1 MAKIAFSKL
10 DVKINNTEN
19 SITHV
24 NNKGEEII
32 YEVKSYL
39 PIKEKMELVSRIIN
53 QSTDDNG
60 FYNPMR
66 VKLFTVLEI
75 VYAYTNLTFTAKQK
89 EDIFKLYD
97 IIISSGL
104 YDTIRSNISEKELKE
119 IKKSVYETIT
129 NIYTYRNSVMGILEN
144 VSADYSNLNL
154 DATEIQSKLADP
166 NNMTLLKDVL
176 SKLG

>member
-53 QSTDDNG
+53 QSTDGNG

-89 EDIFKLYD
+89 EDVFKLYD
-97 IIISSGL
+97 MIISSGL
-104 YDTIRSNISEKELKE
+104 YDTIRSNIAEKELKE
-119 IKKSVYETIT
+119 IKKSVYETIS
-129 NIYTYRNSVMGILEN
+129 NIYAYRNSVMGILDN
-144 VSADYSNLNL
+144 VVTDYSTL
-154 DATEIQSKLADP
+154 DFNASEIQKKLADP
-166 NNMTLLKDVL
+166 ENLELLRQVL
-176 SKLG
+176 TKLG

>member
-10 DVKINNTEN
+10 DLKVDNNETF
-19 SITHV
+19 ITHV
-24 NNKGEEII
+24 NNKGEEVI
-32 YEVKSYL
+32 YEVKNYL
-39 PIKEKMELVSRIIN
+39 PIKEKMDLVSRIIN

-97 IIISSGL
+97 MIISSGL

-129 NIYTYRNSVMGILEN
+129 NIYAYRNSVMGILEN
-144 VSADYSNLNL
+144 VSTDYSNLNL

-166 NNMTLLKDVL
+166 NNMALLKDVL
-176 SKLG
+176 GKLG

>member
-66 VKLFTVLEI
+66 VKLYTTLEV
-75 VYAYTNLTFTAKQK
+75 VYAYTNLTFTPKQK
-89 EDIFKLYD
+89 EDPFKLYD
-97 IIISSGL
+97 LLVSTGL
-104 YDTIRSNISEKELKE
+104 YDNIISHICAEDLEELEGSIWDTI
-119 IKKSVYETIT
+119 KS
-129 NIYTYRNSVMGILEN
+129 IYNYRNSVMGILEN
-144 VSADYSNLNL
+144 ISSDYSGLSL
-154 DATEIQSKLADP
+154 EASEIQKKLAEGDGI
-166 NNMTLLKDVL
+166 NFLQEVMAKM
-176 SKLG
+176 G